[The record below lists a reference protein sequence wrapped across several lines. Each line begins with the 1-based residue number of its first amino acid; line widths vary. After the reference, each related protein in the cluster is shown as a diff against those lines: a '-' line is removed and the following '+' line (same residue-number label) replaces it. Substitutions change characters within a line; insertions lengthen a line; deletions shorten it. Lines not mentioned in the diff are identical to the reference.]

1 MKNNRV
7 DIISNSNDGAR
18 ITPSYIYIKKEEI
31 VIGNTAKNQLK
42 EFENL
47 IYNVKRLIGRNFTD
61 KEIQEDIELLTYEVE
76 NDGKNKPLLSVKNR
90 KEKYY
95 PEEISAMIL
104 KKLKEDAESYLNHQI
119 KDVVITVP
127 AYFNQNQRNSTIK
140 AGNIAGFK
148 NIDIIDEPIA
158 AAIAYAFDNN
168 NNIINKKNI
177 CVFDLGGGTFDVTIL
192 EINNKKFNV
201 KAIGGDG
208 HLGGEDFDNELIK
221 FCIKEFNEQNKIDI
235 SSNKKALRRLKIECE
250 RVKKDLSSMNELEI
264 EIESLSKGKDFSTT
278 ITREVFE
285 NLCDKYFKKCITC
298 LEKTIKE
305 SGISKDKIDNVLI
318 VGGSTRIP
326 KIQEMIEQFFN
337 KKDIILKVIQQDE
350 AIAYG
355 AVIKAYHNFN
365 LIELKIVNVNP
376 LSLGIIT
383 KGGLMCT
390 FIPKNSILPIKK
402 TKKFKT
408 VEENQKYFGIAIYE
422 GERIF
427 AQDNTFLTY
436 CSFDNIRQGK
446 KGEVIIKITFEL
458 NEKKE
463 LYITIEEEGRK
474 NIRVIEV
481 NNNTIECN
489 ENVERKIE
497 EAKNDIEKDL
507 QKKKNIEAKFELINL
522 INEINEN
529 KKIDKNQMDKIRQWI
544 NDHQNE
550 KNDVY
555 YEKIKEVKNRLL
567 NKY

>member
-1 MKNNRV
+1 
-7 DIISNSNDGAR
+7 
-18 ITPSYIYIKKEEI
+18 
-31 VIGNTAKNQLK
+31 
-42 EFENL
+42 
-47 IYNVKRLIGRNFTD
+47 
-61 KEIQEDIELLTYEVE
+61 
-76 NDGKNKPLLSVKNR
+76 
-90 KEKYY
+90 
-95 PEEISAMIL
+95 MIL
-104 KKLKEDAESYLNHQI
+104 NKLKEDAESYLNHKI

-140 AGNIAGFK
+140 AGKIAGFI
-148 NIDIIDEPIA
+148 NIEIIDEPIA
-158 AAIAYAFDNN
+158 AAIAYGFDNN
-168 NNIINKKNI
+168 NNKNKKKNI

-192 EINNKKFNV
+192 EMNNNKFNV

-221 FCIKEFNEQNKIDI
+221 FCIKEFNEVNKIDI

-250 RVKKDLSSMNELEI
+250 RVKKELSSMNESEI
-264 EIESLSKGKDFSTT
+264 EIDEESKDFSTT

-326 KIQEMIEQFFN
+326 KIQEMIKELFN
-337 KKDIILKVIQQDE
+337 KEDIILKVIQPDE

-355 AVIKAYHNFN
+355 AAIKASHNFN
-365 LIELKIVNVNP
+365 SNFIELKIVNVNP

-436 CSFDNIRQGK
+436 CSFDNIRPGK

-489 ENVERKIE
+489 ENVEKKIE
-497 EAKNDIEKDL
+497 EAQNNIEKDL

-522 INEINEN
+522 INETKENNEN
-529 KKIDKNQMDKIRQWI
+529 KKIDKNQIDKISQWV

-550 KNDVY
+550 TNDVY
-555 YEKIKEVKNRLL
+555 YEKIKEVKNSIIG
-567 NKY
+567 

>member
-1 MKNNRV
+1 
-7 DIISNSNDGAR
+7 
-18 ITPSYIYIKKEEI
+18 
-31 VIGNTAKNQLK
+31 
-42 EFENL
+42 
-47 IYNVKRLIGRNFTD
+47 
-61 KEIQEDIELLTYEVE
+61 
-76 NDGKNKPLLSVKNR
+76 
-90 KEKYY
+90 
-95 PEEISAMIL
+95 MIL

-192 EINNKKFNV
+192 EINNNKFNV
-201 KAIGGDG
+201 KTIGGDG

-235 SSNKKALRRLKIECE
+235 SSNKKALRRLKIACE
-250 RVKKDLSSMNELEI
+250 RVKKDLSSMNESEI
-264 EIESLSKGKDFSTT
+264 EIDALSEGKDFSIK
-278 ITREVFE
+278 ITRGEFE
-285 NLCDKYFKKCITC
+285 TLCDKYFKKCITC

-326 KIQEMIEQFFN
+326 KIQEMIKELFN
-337 KKDIILKVIQQDE
+337 KEDIILKVIQPDE

-355 AVIKAYHNFN
+355 AAIKASHNFN
-365 LIELKIVNVNP
+365 SNFIELKIVNVNP

-489 ENVERKIE
+489 ENVEKKIE
-497 EAKNDIEKDL
+497 EAQNNIEKDL

-522 INEINEN
+522 INETKENNEN
-529 KKIDKNQMDKIRQWI
+529 KKIDKNQIDKISQWV

-550 KNDVY
+550 TNDVY
-555 YEKIKEVKNRLL
+555 YEKIKEVKNSIIG
-567 NKY
+567 

>member
-1 MKNNRV
+1 
-7 DIISNSNDGAR
+7 
-18 ITPSYIYIKKEEI
+18 
-31 VIGNTAKNQLK
+31 
-42 EFENL
+42 
-47 IYNVKRLIGRNFTD
+47 
-61 KEIQEDIELLTYEVE
+61 
-76 NDGKNKPLLSVKNR
+76 
-90 KEKYY
+90 
-95 PEEISAMIL
+95 MIL

-140 AGNIAGFK
+140 AGKIAGFI

-158 AAIAYAFDNN
+158 AAIAYGFDNN
-168 NNIINKKNI
+168 NNNKNEKNI
-177 CVFDLGGGTFDVTIL
+177 CIFDLGGGTFDVTIL
-192 EINNKKFNV
+192 EIISNKFNV
-201 KAIGGDG
+201 KTIGGDG

-221 FCIKEFNEQNKIDI
+221 FCIKEFNEVNKIDI

-250 RVKKDLSSMNELEI
+250 RVKKDLSSMNESEI
-264 EIESLSKGKDFSTT
+264 EIDALSEGKDFSIK
-278 ITREVFE
+278 ITRGNFE
-285 NLCDKYFKKCITC
+285 TLCDKYFKKCITC

-355 AVIKAYHNFN
+355 AAIKAYHNFN

-383 KGGLMCT
+383 NGGFMCT

-408 VEENQKYFGIAIYE
+408 VEDHQKYFGIAIYE

-427 AQDNTFLTY
+427 AKDNTFLTY

-481 NNNTIECN
+481 NNNTIDCN
-489 ENVERKIE
+489 ENVEKKIE
-497 EAKNDIEKDL
+497 ESKNNVENDL
-507 QKKKNIEAKFELINL
+507 QKKKILKLNLSLI
-522 INEINEN
+522 I
-529 KKIDKNQMDKIRQWI
+529 
-544 NDHQNE
+544 
-550 KNDVY
+550 
-555 YEKIKEVKNRLL
+555 
-567 NKY
+567 